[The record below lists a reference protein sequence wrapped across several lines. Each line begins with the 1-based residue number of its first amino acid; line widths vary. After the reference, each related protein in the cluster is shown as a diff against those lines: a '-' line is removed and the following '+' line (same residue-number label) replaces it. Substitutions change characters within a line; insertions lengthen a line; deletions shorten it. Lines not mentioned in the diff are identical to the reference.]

1 MKAHTV
7 SVTEG
12 AATHAE
18 GLGVLDFLGTIGRV
32 VTVLGQSPQ
41 YCESPI
47 AVIQLWLESA
57 IRHRLNF
64 FYNES
69 GVALGYMTWAWLTE
83 DTESRLIHD
92 PTVLLHISEW
102 NEGDRLWILDF
113 VLINGDVRASLREAA
128 TLFKDVQS
136 AKSLRRRDDGSVR
149 KVTTWRRTSF
159 NNRSRQR
166 K

>member
-1 MKAHTV
+1 MSKGPV
-7 SVTEG
+7 
-12 AATHAE
+12 THAE
-18 GLGVLDFLGTIGRV
+18 GLGALDFLGTVGLV
-32 VTVLGQSPQ
+32 ATVLGQSPQ
-41 YCESPI
+41 YCEYPI
-47 AVIQLWLESA
+47 AVIQLWLVPA
-57 IRHRLNF
+57 IRHHQINF
-64 FYNES
+64 IYNES
-69 GVALGYMTWAWLTE
+69 GVALGYITWAWLTE

-128 TLFKDVQS
+128 TLFKDAQS

-159 NNRSRQR
+159 KSTSRQR